1 MQLRGGIFSAD
12 FLEYFAVS
20 FMHDAEMGE
29 CSSRKYSHAN
39 QPNLSS
45 LPF

>member
-1 MQLRGGIFSAD
+1 MQLRGGTFSAD
-12 FLEYFAVS
+12 FLENFVVS

-29 CSSRKYSHAN
+29 YSSQKYSHAN

-45 LPF
+45 LPL